1 MPLINA
7 VSGTTKG
14 RLFFISI
21 IKNATSKQVWRTGVM
36 VAEADAEKAPFVRTE
51 ALPICPDCTW
61 PPRDFPKN
69 IVRTSI
75 AGLIFRQKNVAGSG
89 VK

>member
-1 MPLINA
+1 M
-7 VSGTTKG
+7 
-14 RLFFISI
+14 SI

-36 VAEADAEKAPFVRTE
+36 IAEADPEKAPFVRTE

-61 PPRDFPKN
+61 PLRDFPKN

-75 AGLIFRQKNVAGSG
+75 AGLIFRQEM
-89 VK
+89 